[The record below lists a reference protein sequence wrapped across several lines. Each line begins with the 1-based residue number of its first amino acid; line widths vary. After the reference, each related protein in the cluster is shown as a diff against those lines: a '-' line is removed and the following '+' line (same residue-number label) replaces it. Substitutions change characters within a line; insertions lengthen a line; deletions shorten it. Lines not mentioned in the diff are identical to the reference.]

1 MFLLQKLYLFLKFF
15 VNFLSNFL
23 VYLFLQSKHSNN
35 SLPFFDIEM
44 YSREE
49 LHLVYFLL
57 SRILFDKLPTKV
69 DSDVDINLKLSINFI
84 L

>member
-1 MFLLQKLYLFLKFF
+1 MSPLQKLYVFLSFF

-35 SLPFFDIEM
+35 GLPFFYTEM
-44 YSREE
+44 YSIEE
-49 LHLVYFLL
+49 LHLVHFLL
-57 SRILFDKLPTKV
+57 SWILFDKLSTKV
-69 DSDVDINLKLSINFI
+69 DRDVDISLKLSINFI